1 MRNVSKKHSCI
12 ETVSAKYVSQVRYY
26 GSGVSLYSVKMQYTY
41 KGIDAVVDEFTYGVI
56 SRSEDELGYCN
67 VILR

>member
-26 GSGVSLYSVKMQYTY
+26 GSWVL
-41 KGIDAVVDEFTYGVI
+41 I
-56 SRSEDELGYCN
+56 
-67 VILR
+67 